1 MQGRGDRAGGASLGL
16 RGQLL
21 LLTTGTAVGAA
32 GLFTVLGYRAEER
45 AALRGVDGRL
55 RAAAAAMPTILP
67 DGYQARAAARGVGE
81 GEHGA
86 IVGMLTE
93 YASRAGV
100 AYAYT
105 CIEREGE
112 ILQTASSATARER
125 EAGTWARLLDPYVMA
140 PAALREAIADGVERI
155 ADYTDEF
162 GSFRSIFMP
171 FEEGELRYVAAADI
185 RLNEVRAMARENL
198 VRHALTGAAMA
209 AVLGVLG
216 ALLGRRIARPIERLR
231 RGVESFG
238 DEDFTNDEASVAEL
252 TRLASRR
259 GDETGE
265 LAWTLVEM
273 QSRLVRHIGELTRV
287 TAEKEHMTAQL
298 ELAREIQ
305 RGLLPEG
312 PPGVRGFEAAGLCEP
327 AEQTGG
333 DFYDWSRAGGG
344 WFFCLADATGHGVG
358 PAIIASVCSAY
369 ASALLQVTAD
379 LHSFMERL
387 NRLVCKD
394 TRGGQF
400 VTFFAAMLEGGRLRV
415 LSAGHG
421 PGLVLRA
428 GGAVEEVP
436 THGPPLGVMEEV
448 EFDAVTEIGLEEGE
462 VLLVT
467 SDGFF
472 EWRNGEGEQFGVG
485 RLKEALR
492 RCAGL
497 SAGEVVERVRG
508 EVLAFTAGTKQP
520 DDMTAVAVRRWGG

>member
-1 MQGRGDRAGGASLGL
+1 MLA
-16 RGQLL
+16 
-21 LLTTGTAVGAA
+21 LTTATAAAAA
-32 GLFTVLGYRAEER
+32 GLFAVLGYRAEER
-45 AALRGVDGRL
+45 AALRGVDARL

-67 DGYQARAAARGVGE
+67 DGYQGRAAAGEVGE
-81 GEHGA
+81 EEYGA
-86 IVGMLTE
+86 LAGMLSE
-93 YASRAGV
+93 YAARAGV

-125 EAGTWARLLDPYVMA
+125 ETGAWTRLLDRYVLA
-140 PAALREAIADGVERI
+140 PAALRATIADGEERI

-171 FEEGELRYVAAADI
+171 FEEGGLRYAAAADI
-185 RLNEVRAMARENL
+185 RLNEIRGMARENL
-198 VRHALTGAAMA
+198 VRHALTGLAMA
-209 AVLGVLG
+209 AVLGGLG

-238 DEDFTNDEASVAEL
+238 DEDFTNDEESVEEL
-252 TRLASRR
+252 TRLASSR

-265 LAWTLVEM
+265 LARTLVEM
-273 QSRLVRHIGELTRV
+273 QMRLVRHIGELTRV
-287 TAEKEHMTAQL
+287 TAEKEHMAAQL

-312 PPGVRGFEAAGLCEP
+312 PPGVRGYEAAGLCEP
-327 AEQTGG
+327 AERTGG
-333 DFYDWSRAGGG
+333 DFYDWSPAGGG

-369 ASALLQVTAD
+369 ASALLQVTTD

-400 VTFFAAMLEGGRLRV
+400 VTFFAATLDPGRGRLRV

-428 GGAVEEVP
+428 SGVVEEVP
-436 THGPPLGVMEEV
+436 THGPPLGVMEDA
-448 EFDAVTEIGLEEGE
+448 EFDAATEIGLEGGE

-472 EWRNGEGEQFGVG
+472 EWRNSAGEQFGVG
-485 RLKEALR
+485 RLREALR

-520 DDMTAVAVRRWGG
+520 DDMTAVALRRAGR